1 MKTEQ
6 MDLAFYGIN
15 EKAYLEQE
23 KESQLISSA
32 VAYINN
38 NRLSPEESDKYL
50 ENFPIPR
57 MFANAFIDILGEE
70 GYRKLENKNAE
81 IIRTRAWENAQ

>member
-1 MKTEQ
+1 MKNNLSVISFP
-6 MDLAFYGIN
+6 DIN
-15 EKAYLEQE
+15 EDAYLEQE